1 MAVALKISDESAGG
15 EKMFESL
22 LHFPAETISVR
33 ELIEVRVQTEV
44 EHYNASARQ
53 KFMGL
58 IQPSDSERDLN
69 GYRVRRNRRVDVD
82 AQQEVAINAFQSNGF
97 FLLVNDR
104 QVTGLDEQIIITPN
118 TSVVFLKLTPLVGG

>member
-15 EKMFESL
+15 ETVFESL

-44 EHYNASARQ
+44 ERYNASA
-53 KFMGL
+53 KENFMGL
-58 IQPSDSERDLN
+58 IQPSNSEQALN
-69 GYRVRRNRRVDVD
+69 GYRMRKNRKVDML
-82 AQQEVAINAFQSNGF
+82 AQQEVAIRAFQSNGF

-104 QVTGLDEQIIITPN
+104 QITELDEQIIIAPN